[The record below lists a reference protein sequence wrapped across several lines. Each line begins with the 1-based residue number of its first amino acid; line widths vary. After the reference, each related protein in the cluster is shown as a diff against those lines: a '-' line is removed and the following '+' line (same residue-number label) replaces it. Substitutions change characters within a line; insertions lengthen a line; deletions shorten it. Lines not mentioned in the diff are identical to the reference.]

1 MIIEC
6 KKAISDA
13 TGEDLGNDSPWLKI
27 GKQYVVYAIRFRND
41 PPHFIRLEALIE
53 SEHYGEPHL
62 FDLTQFTVISSKIP
76 STWIFNYDS
85 EGSMVFMP
93 SDWFYDSCWEDLGNE
108 TSRWLEL
115 FHKEKELILQE
126 EPEFYKNINNSNS

>member
-6 KKAISDA
+6 EKAISST

-41 PPHFIRLEALIE
+41 PPHFLRLEALIE
-53 SEHYGEPHL
+53 SENYNDPRL
-62 FDLTQFTVISSKIP
+62 FDLTQFAVISSKIP
-76 STWIFNYDS
+76 SAWVFNYDP
-85 EGSMVFMP
+85 EGSMAFMP
-93 SDWFYDSCWEDLGNE
+93 KSWFYDSFWDDLDEEREKGM
-108 TSRWLEL
+108 EL

-126 EPEFYKNINNSNS
+126 EPEFYKNMNNS